1 MTDIFHEYRLPLP
14 PTSNHRMMPMRVGGK
29 LRLAKAPKLRKWED
43 EAAKALAGAEP
54 IPTDK
59 GYRISLAIW
68 WPDRRK
74 RDIDGPV
81 KVVFDALVRAGIL
94 IDDSLVRYFE
104 VETPVSDHSLDDIEP
119 GVDIRIITVED
130 WEVPF

>member
-1 MTDIFHEYRLPLP
+1 
-14 PTSNHRMMPMRVGGK
+14 MMPMRVGGK